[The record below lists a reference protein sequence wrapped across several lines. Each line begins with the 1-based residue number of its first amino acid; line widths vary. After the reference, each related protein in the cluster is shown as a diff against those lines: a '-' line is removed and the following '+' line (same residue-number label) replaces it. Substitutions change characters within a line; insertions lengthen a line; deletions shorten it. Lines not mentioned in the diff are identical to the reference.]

1 MGIPGA
7 GNNEEYEVYPWHIL
21 PKRAEP
27 QGLRP
32 QASCLGIVQEFQNRS
47 LTSLCAAICNSRIL
61 QQEWNQGMGMG
72 KFAECGRAARPLH
85 FVIQRM

>member
-32 QASCLGIVQEFQNRS
+32 QASCLGIVQEFQN
-47 LTSLCAAICNSRIL
+47 
-61 QQEWNQGMGMG
+61 
-72 KFAECGRAARPLH
+72 
-85 FVIQRM
+85 